1 MADETDNGSETGSS
15 QRSPSP
21 IVSETMELAPK
32 TRRAIE
38 EQIRLEQTI
47 KIESAII
54 SKKPTGLIEILSDV
68 DRLRD
73 LDLRGKKEALN
84 LERPVNREAIM
95 VQLRGHTP
103 PSLCSHCNRGLGPFT
118 LRELSLQQPR
128 HALYTARDVILLW
141 SGCKGRT

>member
-1 MADETDNGSETGSS
+1 
-15 QRSPSP
+15 
-21 IVSETMELAPK
+21 MELAPK

-84 LERPVNREAIM
+84 LERPVNREVIM

-103 PSLCSHCNRGLGPFT
+103 PSPCSHCNRGLGPFT
-118 LRELSLQQPR
+118 ARVVYCER
-128 HALYTARDVILLW
+128 CDIALVWL
-141 SGCKGRT
+141 